1 MVKIVDLNDKWAVLI
16 GRLFIAFGSIER
28 TTHNCLID
36 WLKDP
41 TYAHISK
48 MRFSQRVDVIIDLL
62 GTLEFVEQN
71 KADLI
76 QGLKKAKKLAEKR
89 NIVAHN
95 PLMLDLFDGDFKEI
109 IISNTKD
116 GVTITFEEL
125 QQITQ
130 SAESLSTELINTCTK
145 IKLEGW
151 EGLPITSQLRRDC

>member
-1 MVKIVDLNDKWAVLI
+1 MAKIVDLDDKWAIHI
-16 GRLFIAFGSIER
+16 GRLFIAFGAIER

-41 TYAHISK
+41 TYTHISK

-62 GTLEFVEQN
+62 QELQFVEQN
-71 KADLI
+71 KVDLTV
-76 QGLKKAKKLAEKR
+76 GLNKARKLAEKR

-95 PLMLDLFDGDFKEI
+95 PLMLDLFDGEFKEV
-109 IISNTKD
+109 IISNTKV

-125 QQITQ
+125 EQLTKD
-130 SAESLSTELINTCTK
+130 AESLSTKLINICTK

-151 EGLPITSQLRRDC
+151 EGLPLTSK